1 MQYMCNY
8 LQNLGIMFKNLSAVI
23 VSTALGLMLTV
34 PALAGDRVEDFHS
47 WAAIE
52 MTGGMSRINP
62 NLKYKLFAQG
72 RFGDNSTRFTQA
84 LIRPG
89 IGYAINDKVTVWLG
103 YDWVPTSRPLALKR
117 PFNDHRVWQQ
127 LSLRDNYSFGT
138 VISRTRL
145 EQRFFDIPGSS
156 DVAYRY
162 RQMFK
167 LSTPMPS
174 VSPRFSFVVWN
185 EIFIDL
191 NSMDTGI
198 RSGLNQNWG
207 FAGIGYRLNKKTS
220 VEMGYLNQFINR
232 PQSPRPDQMNHVL
245 AVTMFVNF

>member
-1 MQYMCNY
+1 MMRCSCRLN
-8 LQNLGIMFKNLSAVI
+8 NMFKKPITFIASI
-23 VSTALGLMLTV
+23 VLGLILTAPV
-34 PALAGDRVEDFHS
+34 SAEDRVEDFNT
-47 WAAIE
+47 WTGIE
-52 MTGGMSRINP
+52 MIGGLSSINP

-89 IGYAINDKVTVWLG
+89 IGYAINEKITVWLG
-103 YDWVPTSRPLALKR
+103 YDWVPTSRPLALKH
-117 PFNDHRVWQQ
+117 PFNDHRIWQQ
-127 LSLRDNYSFGT
+127 LSLRDNFSFGT

-167 LSTPMPS
+167 LSTPMHS
-174 VSPRFSFVVWN
+174 VSPKVSFVVWN
-185 EIFIDL
+185 EIFVDL
-191 NSMDTGI
+191 NSMDSGI
-198 RSGLNQNWG
+198 RSGLNQNWA
-207 FAGIGYRLNKKTS
+207 FAGIGYHLNKKTT
-220 VEMGYLNQFINR
+220 VEIGYLNQFINR

-245 AVTMFVNF
+245 AVTMLVNF

>member
-1 MQYMCNY
+1 MMRSSCRLN
-8 LQNLGIMFKNLSAVI
+8 IMLKKPNAYIASV
-23 VSTALGLMLTV
+23 ALGLILAASV
-34 PALAGDRVEDFHS
+34 SAGDRVEDFNT
-47 WAAIE
+47 WTGIE
-52 MTGGMSRINP
+52 MIGGLSSTNP

-89 IGYAINDKVTVWLG
+89 LGYAINEKVTAWLG
-103 YDWVPTSRPLALKR
+103 YDWVPTSRPLALKH
-117 PFNDHRVWQQ
+117 PFNDHRIWQQ

-167 LSTPMPS
+167 LLTPMHF
-174 VSPRFSFVVWN
+174 VSPKVSFVIWN
-185 EIFIDL
+185 EIFVDL
-191 NSMDTGI
+191 NSMDAGI
-198 RSGLNQNWG
+198 RSGLNQNWA
-207 FAGIGYRLNKKTS
+207 FAGIGYRLNKKTTI
-220 VEMGYLNQFINR
+220 EMGYLNQFINR
-232 PQSPRPDQMNHVL
+232 SKSPRPDQMNHVL
-245 AVTMFVNF
+245 SVTMLVNF